1 MTTTTTPPSADDV
14 RRLQQGLAVLERE
27 RDRVLV
33 EYQAL
38 DLAAR
43 AQCGTEE
50 WPMALSL
57 LLPAVRAAGAALCRL
72 DIGELRTR
80 ADAAATFLDALER
93 VVVAA
98 DGALAS
104 AERMSEWLAAVD
116 RIAPAAQAYSPVGTL
131 ADDAQQLARDIVE
144 DTRSLATI
152 GLGVGAVVAVAAL
165 LLWIRR

>member
-1 MTTTTTPPSADDV
+1 MTTSNGLTVDDV
-14 RRLQQGLAVLERE
+14 ARLESVLAVLERE

-43 AQCGTEE
+43 AQCATED
-50 WPMALSL
+50 WPVALSL
-57 LLPAVRAAGAALCRL
+57 LLPAVRAAGAALCKL
-72 DIGELRTR
+72 DVGELRTR

-93 VVVAA
+93 VV
-98 DGALAS
+98 AS
-104 AERMSEWLAAVD
+104 ADAALSSSERLGEWLAAAERV
-116 RIAPAAQAYSPVGTL
+116 APAARAYSPVGTL

-144 DTRSLATI
+144 DTRSLAKI

-165 LLWIRR
+165 LLWSRR